1 LQADRF
7 FLIKRNPEGNSDT
20 ARYLSDATRW
30 RNMNVTGGHR
40 ATLLVWLLRI
50 LVRNNLRN
58 ADYHPIEN
66 PAGRIVDKRPYVP
79 EKALKKALAAT
90 VTNRFYQV
98 RWLITMD

>member
-40 ATLLVWLLRI
+40 ATLLVWLFRI

-58 ADYHPIEN
+58 ADYLLIETMRVVLLIN
-66 PAGRIVDKRPYVP
+66 GRMFQ
-79 EKALKKALAAT
+79 KKH
-90 VTNRFYQV
+90 
-98 RWLITMD
+98 